1 MDLSVAITRVD
12 EFLHNAIKPSGT
24 SGFEN
29 IVATLIQEATGQ
41 EFRLSSSGRQSG
53 RDAASESG
61 YANHVKIET
70 KHYLE
75 TTTLKPREL
84 IAEIHE
90 AAKSDPQL
98 DLWVLAASK
107 AVSEQ
112 IEGNLEAEAESYGI
126 DVVVLDLGTNG
137 LPRLLVLMA
146 AF

>member
-24 SGFEN
+24 SGFEG

-61 YANHVKIET
+61 YANNIKIET

-75 TTTLKPREL
+75 TTQLNLRQL
-84 IAEIHE
+84 IAEIDE
-90 AAKSDPQL
+90 AAESDRNL
-98 DLWVLAASK
+98 DIWTLAASR
-107 AVSEQ
+107 S
-112 IEGNLEAEAESYGI
+112 
-126 DVVVLDLGTNG
+126 
-137 LPRLLVLMA
+137 
-146 AF
+146 